1 LTIGKKE
8 FKKRELAKEKYREI
22 RMTLSPRFK
31 HAFKTA
37 LAVVIAYAVALCMDW
52 DKPIW
57 AGWTAASVS
66 LDATGQSIQKG
77 LNRITGAVVGAI
89 AGFILLAFFIQ
100 DRWLFF
106 LFFSLWVAVCTYFSF
121 GSERYNYFWQQAGF
135 FAVVVGLDS
144 AFSPANAFTIAIER
158 TQGAGTGLLVYLLVD
173 LLLWPVNSHSSLEK
187 AGRQLTA
194 SLKALFAD
202 SMARLLNR
210 SDSGSVSAPG
220 TQLAEMQR
228 RFDNLLDAA
237 ELDSWE
243 VNAMRRA
250 WRRCQAQIADLRDA
264 LERWQQDFNELQ
276 DLDLVNLV
284 PNLPAFGAEIE
295 TRLTEI
301 ERMFAGDPPTR
312 APAPIKLASDEQ
324 VRKTL
329 THFDRAALSV
339 SRHRLA
345 HVEAVTRD
353 LFATV
358 SAIRDLAHHEAAAA
372 LRRSA
377 APFILDRD
385 RLGQALRV
393 AASAWLAFFVIIYV
407 PGVPGELATLG
418 IIIRIVVADTKF
430 AWIPVQALIRPTF
443 AGILVA
449 FPIYVF
455 LEPAL
460 SSYAQLAVLLF
471 AFVFVVDYAFHDP
484 KQMLWRILILF
495 LFMLLIN
502 LTNVQ
507 TYSFLHFANTA
518 LQWSLLFVLL
528 SLTEYLPISQ
538 QPDHVYRRMLGR
550 FFRSCEFLM
559 ATRGWGRQHEPSL
572 AARWRKK
579 FHTYEVATLPGKLAA
594 WGRFLPPDALGRT
607 TPEQVQAL
615 AMSLQALSFRM
626 QELTEAGVL
635 HQSDLLVRELLA
647 DVRRW
652 RVAVQEIFGQ
662 VAEKPETTDPAALQ
676 SRLDAVL
683 GRLEARIQDALDRID
698 AGTVSAEESG
708 NMYRLLGAHR
718 GVSEALVNFAGKTVG
733 IDWTRLREGRF

>member
-1 LTIGKKE
+1 MI
-8 FKKRELAKEKYREI
+8 
-22 RMTLSPRFK
+22 LSPRFK

-37 LAVVIAYAVALCMDW
+37 LAVVIAYAIALYMDW

-57 AGWTAASVS
+57 AGYTAASIS

-77 LNRITGAVVGAI
+77 LDRIAGALVGSL

-106 LFFSLWVAVCTYFSF
+106 LFLSLYLAICTYFSF
-121 GSERYNYFWQQAGF
+121 GTERYNYFWQQAGF
-135 FAVVVGLDS
+135 FALVVGLDS
-144 AFSPANAFTIAIER
+144 AFSPASAFAIAIER
-158 TQGAGTGLLVYLLVD
+158 SQGAGTGLLVYMLVD
-173 LLLWPVNSHSSLEK
+173 LLLWPANSRSSLEK
-187 AGRQLTA
+187 TGRQLTA
-194 SLKALFAD
+194 SMKELFTK
-202 SMARLLNR
+202 SMARLLGG
-210 SDSGSVSAPG
+210 SDSGAGPDA
-220 TQLAEMQR
+220 QLAQLQQ

-243 VNAMRRA
+243 VNAMRPA
-250 WRRCQAQIADLRDA
+250 WRRCRTQIADLRDA
-264 LERWQQDFNELQ
+264 LVRWQQDFNELQ

-312 APAPIKLASDEQ
+312 VPSPIKLESDEQ

-339 SRHRLA
+339 SRHRLM
-345 HVEAVTRD
+345 HMEAVTRD

-358 SAIRDLAHHEAAAA
+358 SAIRGLAHHEAAAGF
-372 LRRSA
+372 RRPEA
-377 APFILDRD
+377 RFTLDRD

-393 AASAWLAFFVIIYV
+393 AASAWLAFLVVIYV
-407 PGVPGELATLG
+407 PDVPGELATLG
-418 IIIRIVVADTKF
+418 IITRIVVADTKF
-430 AWIPVQALIRPTF
+430 AWIPVQALIRPAF
-443 AGILVA
+443 AAILIA

-455 LEPAL
+455 LMPAL

-471 AFVFVVDYAFHDP
+471 AYVFVVDYAFHKP
-484 KQMLWRILILF
+484 KQALWHVLF
-495 LFMLLIN
+495 LFLFLTLIN
-502 LTNVQ
+502 LTNAQ
-507 TYSFLHFANTA
+507 AYSFLHFANTA

-528 SLTEYLPISQ
+528 SLTEYLPVSQ
-538 QPDHVYRRMLGR
+538 QPDQVYLRMLGR
-550 FFRSCEFLM
+550 FLRSCEFLM
-559 ATRGWGRQHEPSL
+559 ATMGWGTQHEPSP

-579 FHTYEVATLPGKLAA
+579 FHTREVATLPGKLAV
-594 WGRFLPPDALGRT
+594 WGRFLPPAALGRS

-615 AMSLQALSFRM
+615 AISLQALSFRI
-626 QELTEAGVL
+626 QELTEAGVY

-647 DVRRW
+647 NVRHW

-662 VAEKPETTDPAALQ
+662 FAEKPETAEPAALQ

-683 GRLEARIQDALDRID
+683 KRFEARIQEAPDRID
-698 AGTVSAEESG
+698 EAEVSTEESG
-708 NMYRLLGAHR
+708 KMYRLLGAHR

>member
-1 LTIGKKE
+1 
-8 FKKRELAKEKYREI
+8 
-22 RMTLSPRFK
+22 MTLSPRFK
-31 HAFKTA
+31 HALKTA
-37 LAVVIAYAVALCMDW
+37 LAVVIAYAIALYMDW

-77 LNRITGAVVGAI
+77 LNRLAGAVVGSL
-89 AGFILLAFFIQ
+89 AGFVLLAFFIQ

-106 LFFSLWVAVCTYFSF
+106 LFFSLYLAVCTYFSF

-135 FAVVVGLDS
+135 FTVVVGLDS
-144 AFSPANAFTIAIER
+144 AFSPANAFAIAVER
-158 TQGAGTGLLVYLLVD
+158 TQGAGTGLLVYMLVG
-173 LLLWPVNSHSSLEK
+173 LLLWPTNSRSSLEK
-187 AGRQLTA
+187 TGRQLTA
-194 SLKALFAD
+194 SLKALFANN
-202 SMARLLNR
+202 MARLLGR
-210 SDSGSVSAPG
+210 PDSGSVSGA
-220 TQLAEMQR
+220 QLAEVQQR
-228 RFDNLLDAA
+228 LDNLLDAA

-243 VNAMRRA
+243 VNTMRSA
-250 WRRCQAQIADLRDA
+250 WRRCRAQIADLRDT

-276 DLDLVNLV
+276 ELDLVNLV

-295 TRLTEI
+295 MRLTEI

-312 APAPIKLASDEQ
+312 LPSSIKLESDEQ
-324 VRKTL
+324 MRKTL

-339 SRHRLA
+339 SHQRLT

-358 SAIRDLAHHEAAAA
+358 NTIRSFDHHEAAAGF
-372 LRRSA
+372 RRFA
-377 APFILDRD
+377 ARFTLDRD
-385 RLGQALRV
+385 RLSQALRV
-393 AASAWLAFFVIIYV
+393 AASAWLAFLVVIYV
-407 PGVPGELATLG
+407 PDVPGELAALG

-430 AWIPVQALIRPTF
+430 AWIPVQALIRPAL
-443 AGILVA
+443 AGILVV

-455 LEPAL
+455 LMPAL
-460 SSYAQLAVLLF
+460 SSYAQLTVLLF
-471 AFVFVVDYAFHDP
+471 AYVFVVDYGFHHP
-484 KQMLWRILILF
+484 KQMLWRILLMFLF
-495 LFMLLIN
+495 LLLAN

-507 TYSFLHFANTA
+507 TYSFLHYANTA

-538 QPDHVYRRMLGR
+538 QPDQVYLRMLGR

-559 ATRGWGRQHEPSL
+559 ATMGWSTQHGPSL
-572 AARWRKK
+572 SARWRKK
-579 FHTYEVATLPGKLAA
+579 FHTHEVATLPSKFAG
-594 WGRFLPPDALGRT
+594 WGRFLPPAALGRT

-626 QELTEAGVL
+626 QELIEAGFFR
-635 HQSDLLVRELLA
+635 QSDLLVRELLA

-652 RVAVQEIFGQ
+652 RVSVQEIFGQ
-662 VAEKPETTDPAALQ
+662 LADKPEFAEAAALQ

-683 GRLEARIQDALDRID
+683 VRLEARIREALDRID
-698 AGTVSAEESG
+698 AARVSAEESG

-718 GVSEALVNFAGKTVG
+718 GVSEALVNFAGKTAG
-733 IDWTRLREGRF
+733 IDWARLREERF

>member
-37 LAVVIAYAVALCMDW
+37 LAVVIAYAVALYMDW

-66 LDATGQSIQKG
+66 LDKTGQSIQKG
-77 LNRITGAVVGAI
+77 LNRIAGAVVGSI

-135 FAVVVGLDS
+135 FTVVVGLDS
-144 AFSPANAFTIAIER
+144 AFSPANAFAIAVER
-158 TQGAGTGLLVYLLVD
+158 TQGAGTGLLVYMLVD
-173 LLLWPVNSHSSLEK
+173 LLLWPANSRSSLENASGQFV
-187 AGRQLTA
+187 AGM
-194 SLKALFAD
+194 KALFAN
-202 SMARLLNR
+202 SLGRLLGR
-210 SDSGSVSAPG
+210 PDSGSVPG
-220 TQLAEMQR
+220 ARLAQLQQR
-228 RFDNLLDAA
+228 LDNLLDAA

-243 VNAMRRA
+243 VNAMRPA
-250 WRRCQAQIADLRDA
+250 WRRCRAQMADLRDT
-264 LERWQQDFNELQ
+264 LERWQQDLNELQ
-276 DLDLVNLV
+276 ALDLVNLV
-284 PNLPAFGAEIE
+284 PNLSAFGAEIE
-295 TRLTEI
+295 TRLTAI

-312 APAPIKLASDEQ
+312 PPSPVKLESDEQ
-324 VRKTL
+324 MRKTL

-339 SRHRLA
+339 SRQRLT
-345 HVEAVTRD
+345 HMEAVTRE

-358 SAIRDLAHHEAAAA
+358 SAIRGLEHHAAAA
-372 LRRSA
+372 GFRRPEA
-377 APFILDRD
+377 RFTLDRD
-385 RLGQALRV
+385 RLGQSLRV
-393 AASAWLAFFVIIYV
+393 AASAWLAFLVVIYV
-407 PGVPGELATLG
+407 PDVPGELAALG

-430 AWIPVQALIRPTF
+430 AWIPVQALIRPVF
-443 AGILVA
+443 ACILFV

-455 LEPAL
+455 LMPAL
-460 SSYAQLAVLLF
+460 SSYAQLTVLLF
-471 AFVFVVDYAFHDP
+471 AYVFVVDYGFHHP
-484 KQMLWRILILF
+484 KQMLWRILFLF
-495 LFMLLIN
+495 LFMLLAN
-502 LTNVQ
+502 LKNVQ
-507 TYSFLHFANTA
+507 TYSFLQYANTA
-518 LQWSLLFVLL
+518 LQWGVLFVLL

-538 QPDHVYRRMLGR
+538 QPDQVFMRMLGR

-559 ATRGWGRQHEPSL
+559 ATMGWSTQHGPSL
-572 AARWRKK
+572 SARWRKK
-579 FHTYEVATLPGKLAA
+579 FHTHEVATLPSKLAV
-594 WGRFLPPDALGRT
+594 WGRFLPPAALGRT
-607 TPEQVQAL
+607 TPAQVQAL

-626 QELTEAGVL
+626 QELMEAGVFQ
-635 HQSDLLVRELLA
+635 QSDVLVRELLA

-662 VAEKPETTDPAALQ
+662 LADKPESAEAAALQ

-683 GRLEARIQDALDRID
+683 VRLEARIREALDRID
-698 AGTVSAEESG
+698 AARVSAKESG

-718 GVSEALVNFAGKTVG
+718 GVSEALVNFAGKTAG
-733 IDWTRLREGRF
+733 IDWARLREERF